1 MDPISAML
9 GLDID
14 DEEKTRA
21 LADRLRGRKSAADFF
36 SLSTIKPISRMAI
49 AEQGDVMD
57 SAKTAGGLRRAR
69 AARDA
74 AAQLQQDSIAARV
87 TAADVKEG
95 RRQAALTAEQD
106 YDADL
111 LGKQRSYDEGMA
123 DYDTYIN
130 PDDQATI
137 NVRQQGGGL
146 VDSLGAPAD
155 ISGMMPIGDYD
166 APDASAGYSQA
177 STRAERDKEVS
188 GGENFSKLMDSVNTY
203 EDAFEPTIPFLGKLE
218 NTLASYTPLGTD
230 TTERQADWWKGW
242 KRNNELVQRHELFG
256 SALTASEQAEWAAS
270 SIDPNTNAERV
281 REFLKVREKLARKV
295 AEADVVRQLERG
307 RNPKEIM
314 LNYGDTVNI
323 PTLVGSLED
332 GSYWT
337 DLERRQEESRAQN
350 RGVDRATV
358 PGMDSLDAQIQ
369 ALEAEL
375 GQ

>member
-21 LADRLRGRKSAADFF
+21 LAERLRGRKSAADFF
-36 SLSTIKPISRMAI
+36 SLSTVKPISRMAI
-49 AEQGDVMD
+49 AEQGDVLD

-74 AAQLQQDSIAARV
+74 AAQLQQDSLAARV

-95 RRQAALTAEQD
+95 RRQAALTAKQD

-166 APDASAGYSQA
+166 APAAALGLKPPAKAQSNYFEAGNLLKQIGGINDVANSFTEGQ
-177 STRAERDKEVS
+177 RAEANQPVSEIGLELLDKWGPEGAARLAESELVYPDKQVRNWMS
-188 GGENFSKLMDSVNTY
+188 QGR
-203 EDAFEPTIPFLGKLE
+203 KLE
-218 NTLASYTPLGTD
+218 NRISQLASGLAVTGYEMQARKSWSPWAPGIPMD
-230 TTERQADWWKGW
+230 ERQQRLDNVQVDFRDKQSSSYEGYPGYFSKPDWYA
-242 KRNNELVQRHELFG
+242 EEAEVAAPAEE
-256 SALTASEQAEWAAS
+256 SAPTQ
-270 SIDPNTNAERV
+270 TR
-281 REFLKVREKLARKV
+281 
-295 AEADVVRQLERG
+295 
-307 RNPKEIM
+307 
-314 LNYGDTVNI
+314 TVNGKTYI
-323 PTLVGSLED
+323 QVD
-332 GSYWT
+332 GQWY
-337 DLERRQEESRAQN
+337 EQ
-350 RGVDRATV
+350 
-358 PGMDSLDAQIQ
+358 
-369 ALEAEL
+369 
-375 GQ
+375 